1 MSKNRPPPY
10 SNENGLTENK
20 LEARSRSKAQ
30 GRSQVRLRP
39 DVRRMRPT
47 YSRSESQR
55 EKDDRQFQSN
65 LSV

>member
-20 LEARSRSKAQ
+20 VEGRSRSKPQ
-30 GRSQVRLRP
+30 RRSQVR
-39 DVRRMRPT
+39 VRADIRRIRAA
-47 YSRSESQR
+47 YSGSESQR
-55 EKDDRQFQSN
+55 EKDDRQFQST

>member
-20 LEARSRSKAQ
+20 VGARSRSKAQ
-30 GRSQVRLRP
+30 RRSEVRLRS
-39 DVRRMRPT
+39 DIRRIRPT

-55 EKDDRQFQSN
+55 EKDDRQFQST
-65 LSV
+65 LPV

>member
-10 SNENGLTENK
+10 SNENGLIENK
-20 LEARSRSKAQ
+20 LEARSRSKPQ
-30 GRSQVRLRP
+30 RRSQVRLRP
-39 DVRRMRPT
+39 DIRRIRPT

>member
-20 LEARSRSKAQ
+20 VGARSRSKAQ
-30 GRSQVRLRP
+30 RRSEVRLRA
-39 DVRRMRPT
+39 DIRRIRPV
-47 YSRSESQR
+47 YFRSEPQR
-55 EKDDRQFQSN
+55 EKDNRQFQSN